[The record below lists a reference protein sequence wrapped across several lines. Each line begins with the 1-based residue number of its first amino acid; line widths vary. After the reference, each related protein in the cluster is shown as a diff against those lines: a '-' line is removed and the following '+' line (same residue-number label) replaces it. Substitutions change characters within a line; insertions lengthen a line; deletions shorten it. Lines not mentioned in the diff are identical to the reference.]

1 VFLLLFASANPLISS
16 ALGRMRLPPFSPE
29 TVARAIF
36 LAGVLVVVW
45 GSFRARRR
53 RKLMALPEG
62 RGTALP
68 GVTPASVTLSLVV
81 FNLLFGLQNGLD
93 AAFLWSSADLPEG
106 VTLAEYAHRGAY
118 PLIGTAVLA
127 GLFVLVALSPGSETA
142 RRPWVRRLVVLWVLQ
157 NLFLVASTMLRTI
170 DYIAVY
176 SLTELRIAALAWMAL
191 VGVGLALI
199 CWRMLRGKSAAWL
212 LNANTAAAGVVLAA
226 ASIVDLGA
234 VAARWNVAHASEVG
248 GRGAALDLCY
258 LNGLGGSALVPL
270 TRLEART
277 PEGAFRDRVS
287 FVRSTIEHDLGK
299 LQASWRSSTLRE
311 RRQLAEARRIR
322 REAGVPDDQLWT
334 QPRRC
339 DGALPPPPPPQPP
352 GVTYMRPA
360 PATVVTP
367 DPTVAPP
374 APRPALTAPAQP

>member
-1 VFLLLFASANPLISS
+1 
-16 ALGRMRLPPFSPE
+16 
-29 TVARAIF
+29 
-36 LAGVLVVVW
+36 
-45 GSFRARRR
+45 
-53 RKLMALPEG
+53 
-62 RGTALP
+62 
-68 GVTPASVTLSLVV
+68 VTLSLVV

-142 RRPWVRRLVVLWVLQ
+142 RRPWIRRLVVLWVLQ

-176 SLTELRIAALAWMAL
+176 SLTELRTAALAWMAL

-234 VAARWNVAHASEVG
+234 VAAGWNVAHAREVG

-270 TRLEART
+270 T
-277 PEGAFRDRVS
+277 G
-287 FVRSTIEHDLGK
+287 
-299 LQASWRSSTLRE
+299 WRR
-311 RRQLAEARRIR
+311 
-322 REAGVPDDQLWT
+322 
-334 QPRRC
+334 
-339 DGALPPPPPPQPP
+339 
-352 GVTYMRPA
+352 
-360 PATVVTP
+360 
-367 DPTVAPP
+367 APP
-374 APRPALTAPAQP
+374 RAPSATG